1 MIEKERQ
8 IIIAKANELVT
19 YFNHNVLENMP
30 ESFIRQWR
38 SFIENGYIVVIG
50 SQAYVQEHN
59 IK

>member
-30 ESFIRQWR
+30 AIYLRQWQL
-38 SFIENGYIVVIG
+38 FIQNGYIVVIG
-50 SQAYVQEHN
+50 NQAYVQEQK